1 MASPQNGALRTRVL
15 RVIQPAILG
24 KFMSTLQSLSSVL
37 AAASEKQNSG
47 GSFVVTLLFM
57 GAIGAAMYFLMIRP
71 QRRRLKESQELQRA
85 IGEGDEV
92 ITNAGIFGFVNA
104 IDGDVVWLEIAEGT
118 EIRVSRSSLLRRI
131 NPVVEPAGGEI
142 ATESTEPDSE

>member
-1 MASPQNGALRTRVL
+1 MF
-15 RVIQPAILG
+15 I
-24 KFMSTLQSLSSVL
+24 FHSLSLL
-37 AAASEKQNSG
+37 AADSSTQKSG

-118 EIRVSRSSLLRRI
+118 EIRVSRASLLRRI
-131 NPVVEPAGGEI
+131 NPVVEPAGGEVV
-142 ATESTEPDSE
+142 AESTEPDSE

>member
-1 MASPQNGALRTRVL
+1 MASPQNGALRTRVI
-15 RVIQPAILG
+15 RVIRPAILG
-24 KFMSTLQSLSSVL
+24 KFMSTLQSLSFVL
-37 AAASEKQNSG
+37 AAEQQNSG

-85 IGEGDEV
+85 ISEGDEV
-92 ITNAGIFGFVNA
+92 ITNAGVFGFVNA
-104 IDGDVVWLEIAEGT
+104 IDGDIVWLEIAEGT

>member
-15 RVIQPAILG
+15 RVIRPAILG

>member
-1 MASPQNGALRTRVL
+1 
-15 RVIQPAILG
+15 
-24 KFMSTLQSLSSVL
+24 MSTLQSLTSVF
-37 AAASEKQNSG
+37 AAASENQNSG
-47 GSFVVTLLFM
+47 GSFLVTLLFM

-118 EIRVSRSSLLRRI
+118 EIRVSRASLLRRI
-131 NPVVEPAGGEI
+131 NPSVESAGGEVV
-142 ATESTEPDSE
+142 AESPEPDSE

>member
-1 MASPQNGALRTRVL
+1 M
-15 RVIQPAILG
+15 
-24 KFMSTLQSLSSVL
+24 FTLHSLSSLL
-37 AAASEKQNSG
+37 AAETAKKSG

-118 EIRVSRSSLLRRI
+118 EIRVSRASLLRRI

-142 ATESTEPDSE
+142 ATDSTEPDSE

>member
-1 MASPQNGALRTRVL
+1 MFTPHSVSAL
-15 RVIQPAILG
+15 
-24 KFMSTLQSLSSVL
+24 L
-37 AAASEKQNSG
+37 AEETTSQNSG

-71 QRRRLKESQELQRA
+71 QRRRLKETQELQRA

-131 NPVVEPAGGEI
+131 NPAVEPAGGDI
-142 ATESTEPDSE
+142 AAGSTEPDSE

>member
-1 MASPQNGALRTRVL
+1 M
-15 RVIQPAILG
+15 
-24 KFMSTLQSLSSVL
+24 FTLHSLSSLL
-37 AAASEKQNSG
+37 AAETAKKSG

-118 EIRVSRSSLLRRI
+118 EIRVSRTSLLRRI
-131 NPVVEPAGGEI
+131 NPSVEPAGGDI
-142 ATESTEPDSE
+142 AAESTEPDSE

>member
-1 MASPQNGALRTRVL
+1 MASPQNVALRTRVL
-15 RVIQPAILG
+15 RVIRPAILG

-85 IGEGDEV
+85 ISEGDEV
-92 ITNAGIFGFVNA
+92 ITNAGVFGFVNA
-104 IDGDVVWLEIAEGT
+104 IDGDIVWLEIAEGT

>member
-1 MASPQNGALRTRVL
+1 M
-15 RVIQPAILG
+15 
-24 KFMSTLQSLSSVL
+24 FTLHSLSSLL
-37 AAASEKQNSG
+37 AVDPENQNSG

-71 QRRRLKESQELQRA
+71 QRRRLKETQELQRA

-131 NPVVEPAGGEI
+131 NPAVEPAGGSTV
-142 ATESTEPDSE
+142 ADSTEPDSE

>member
-1 MASPQNGALRTRVL
+1 M
-15 RVIQPAILG
+15 
-24 KFMSTLQSLSSVL
+24 FTLHSLSSLL
-37 AAASEKQNSG
+37 AADPAKKSG

-85 IGEGDEV
+85 ISEGDEV

-104 IDGDVVWLEIAEGT
+104 IDGDVVWLEISEGT
-118 EIRVSRSSLLRRI
+118 EIRVSRASLLRRI
-131 NPVVEPAGGEI
+131 NPTVEPAGGEI
-142 ATESTEPDSE
+142 AAESTEPDSE

>member
-1 MASPQNGALRTRVL
+1 M
-15 RVIQPAILG
+15 
-24 KFMSTLQSLSSVL
+24 FTLHSSSFFQ
-37 AAASEKQNSG
+37 AAESSSQKSG

-131 NPVVEPAGGEI
+131 NPSVEPAGGEI
-142 ATESTEPDSE
+142 AAESTEPDSE

>member
-1 MASPQNGALRTRVL
+1 
-15 RVIQPAILG
+15 
-24 KFMSTLQSLSSVL
+24 MSTLQSLSSVL
-37 AAASEKQNSG
+37 AAGAEKQNSG

-71 QRRRLKESQELQRA
+71 QRRRLKETQELQRA

-142 ATESTEPDSE
+142 AAESTEPDSE

>member
-1 MASPQNGALRTRVL
+1 MFTLHSFS
-15 RVIQPAILG
+15 IL
-24 KFMSTLQSLSSVL
+24 L
-37 AAASEKQNSG
+37 AADTAKKSG

-85 IGEGDEV
+85 ISEGDEV

-104 IDGDVVWLEIAEGT
+104 IDGDIVWLEIAEGT
-118 EIRVSRSSLLRRI
+118 EIRVSRASLLRRI
-131 NPVVEPAGGEI
+131 NPTVEPAGGEI
-142 ATESTEPDSE
+142 AAGSTEPDSE

>member
-1 MASPQNGALRTRVL
+1 MFTPHYVSAVQA
-15 RVIQPAILG
+15 AE
-24 KFMSTLQSLSSVL
+24 SS
-37 AAASEKQNSG
+37 SQNSG
-47 GSFVVTLLFM
+47 GSFLVTLLFM

-71 QRRRLKESQELQRA
+71 QRRRLKETQELQRA

-131 NPVVEPAGGEI
+131 NPAVEPAGGSTV
-142 ATESTEPDSE
+142 ADSTEPDSE

>member
-1 MASPQNGALRTRVL
+1 M
-15 RVIQPAILG
+15 
-24 KFMSTLQSLSSVL
+24 
-37 AAASEKQNSG
+37 
-47 GSFVVTLLFM
+47 TLLFM

-71 QRRRLKESQELQRA
+71 QRRRLKETQELQRA

-104 IDGDVVWLEIAEGT
+104 IDGDIVWLEIAEGT

-131 NPVVEPAGGEI
+131 NPAIEPAGGEVV
-142 ATESTEPDSE
+142 ADSTEPDSE

>member
-1 MASPQNGALRTRVL
+1 M
-15 RVIQPAILG
+15 
-24 KFMSTLQSLSSVL
+24 FTLHSLSSLL
-37 AAASEKQNSG
+37 AADSSSQKSG

-92 ITNAGIFGFVNA
+92 ITNAGIFVFVNA

-118 EIRVSRSSLLRRI
+118 EIRVSRASLLRRI

>member
-1 MASPQNGALRTRVL
+1 MLNIHSIN
-15 RVIQPAILG
+15 
-24 KFMSTLQSLSSVL
+24 SVL
-37 AAASEKQNSG
+37 AAEASTEKGG

-118 EIRVSRSSLLRRI
+118 EIRVSRASLLRRI
-131 NPVVEPAGGEI
+131 NPSVESAGGEVV
-142 ATESTEPDSE
+142 AESPEPDSE

>member
-1 MASPQNGALRTRVL
+1 M
-15 RVIQPAILG
+15 
-24 KFMSTLQSLSSVL
+24 FTLHSLSSLL
-37 AAASEKQNSG
+37 AAEPAKKSG

-85 IGEGDEV
+85 ISEGDEV

-104 IDGDVVWLEIAEGT
+104 IDGDVVWLEISEGT
-118 EIRVSRSSLLRRI
+118 EIRVSRASLLRRI
-131 NPVVEPAGGEI
+131 NPTVEPAGGEI
-142 ATESTEPDSE
+142 AAESTEPDSE

>member
-1 MASPQNGALRTRVL
+1 M
-15 RVIQPAILG
+15 
-24 KFMSTLQSLSSVL
+24 FTLHSLPSLL
-37 AAASEKQNSG
+37 AADPENQNSG

-71 QRRRLKESQELQRA
+71 QRRRLKETQELQRA

-131 NPVVEPAGGEI
+131 NPAVEPAGGSTV
-142 ATESTEPDSE
+142 ADSTEPDSE

>member
-1 MASPQNGALRTRVL
+1 MFTPHSVSALLAEETAS
-15 RVIQPAILG
+15 
-24 KFMSTLQSLSSVL
+24 
-37 AAASEKQNSG
+37 QNSG

-71 QRRRLKESQELQRA
+71 QRRRLKETQELQRA

-142 ATESTEPDSE
+142 ATGSTEPDSE

>member
-15 RVIQPAILG
+15 RVIRPAILG

-142 ATESTEPDSE
+142 TTESTEPDSE

>member
-1 MASPQNGALRTRVL
+1 M
-15 RVIQPAILG
+15 
-24 KFMSTLQSLSSVL
+24 FTLHSLSSLL
-37 AAASEKQNSG
+37 AADPENQNSG
-47 GSFVVTLLFM
+47 GNFVVSLLFM

-71 QRRRLKESQELQRA
+71 QRRRLKETQELQRA

-131 NPVVEPAGGEI
+131 NPAVEPAGGSTV
-142 ATESTEPDSE
+142 ADSTEPDSE

>member
-1 MASPQNGALRTRVL
+1 MFT
-15 RVIQPAILG
+15 
-24 KFMSTLQSLSSVL
+24 FQSITSVL
-37 AAASEKQNSG
+37 ASATENKNSG
-47 GSFVVTLLFM
+47 GSFLVTLLFM

-92 ITNAGIFGFVNA
+92 LTNAGIFGFVNA

-131 NPVVEPAGGEI
+131 NPVVEPAGGEVV
-142 ATESTEPDSE
+142 ADSSEPDSE

>member
-1 MASPQNGALRTRVL
+1 MFTPHSVSAL
-15 RVIQPAILG
+15 
-24 KFMSTLQSLSSVL
+24 L
-37 AAASEKQNSG
+37 AEETTSQNSG

-71 QRRRLKESQELQRA
+71 QRRRLKETQELQRA

>member
-1 MASPQNGALRTRVL
+1 
-15 RVIQPAILG
+15 
-24 KFMSTLQSLSSVL
+24 MSTLQSLSSVL

-71 QRRRLKESQELQRA
+71 QRRRLKETQELQRA

-131 NPVVEPAGGEI
+131 NPAVEPAGGDI
-142 ATESTEPDSE
+142 ATGSTEPDSE

>member
-1 MASPQNGALRTRVL
+1 
-15 RVIQPAILG
+15 
-24 KFMSTLQSLSSVL
+24 MSTLQSLSSVL
-37 AAASEKQNSG
+37 AAEQQNSG
-47 GSFVVTLLFM
+47 SNPLWSFGLM
-57 GAIGAAMYFLMIRP
+57 GAFGAAMYFLMIRP
-71 QRRRLKESQELQRA
+71 QRRRLKETQELQRA

-131 NPVVEPAGGEI
+131 NPAVEPAGGET
-142 ATESTEPDSE
+142 APELTEPDSE

>member
-15 RVIQPAILG
+15 RGIRPAILG
-24 KFMSTLQSLSSVL
+24 KFMSTLQSLSFVL
-37 AAASEKQNSG
+37 AATSEKQNSG

-85 IGEGDEV
+85 ISEGDEV
-92 ITNAGIFGFVNA
+92 ITNAGVFGFVNA
-104 IDGDVVWLEIAEGT
+104 IDGDIVWLEIAEGT